1 MEENFNS
8 SGLKVALPTKSG
20 FDFVST
26 NDIIYMEASGNYC
39 IAITDD
45 GNRSNVYKP
54 LKYFSDLLEDNF
66 LPKIHH
72 EYLINLRQQLKYN
85 KIDGGLA
92 GGR

>member
-1 MEENFNS
+1 MK
-8 SGLKVALPTKSG
+8 LALPTKSRY
-20 FDFVST
+20 DVVQI
-26 NDIIYMEASGNYC
+26 NNIIYLAASGNYC